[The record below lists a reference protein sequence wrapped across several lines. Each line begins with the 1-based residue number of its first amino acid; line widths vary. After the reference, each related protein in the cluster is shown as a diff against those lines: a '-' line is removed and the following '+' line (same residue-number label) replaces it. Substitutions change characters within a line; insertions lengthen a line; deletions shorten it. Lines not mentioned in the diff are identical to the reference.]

1 MSQKNVEVVRRA
13 VDGWNRG
20 DVDAWMEAAHPEVE
34 WSSGVQRL
42 VEGTQTVWRGRDEVR
57 RFWDEWHALWD
68 LSIQISEFRN
78 IGDTIVALGQM
89 QIRGKASGIDLRPAL
104 PHRFHTV
111 VFEREQRMRHRRKA
125 RRKQELLAMGA
136 AGFEPA
142 TYRV

>member
-1 MSQKNVEVVRRA
+1 MSQENVEVVRRA

-78 IGDTIVALGQM
+78 VGDTIVALGQM
-89 QIRGKASGIDLRPAL
+89 QIRGKASGIDLDQSVAYVVEFDSGLIRKMSAYLDEAEAL
-104 PHRFHTV
+104 QAV
-111 VFEREQRMRHRRKA
+111 GLSE
-125 RRKQELLAMGA
+125 
-136 AGFEPA
+136 
-142 TYRV
+142 

>member
-1 MSQKNVEVVRRA
+1 MSQENVEVVRRA

-89 QIRGKASGIDLRPAL
+89 QIRGKASGIDLDQSVAYVVEFDSGLIRKMSAYLDEAEAL
-104 PHRFHTV
+104 
-111 VFEREQRMRHRRKA
+111 Q
-125 RRKQELLAMGA
+125 A
-136 AGFEPA
+136 AGLSE
-142 TYRV
+142 

>member
-89 QIRGKASGIDLRPAL
+89 QIRGKASGIDLDQSVAYVVEFDSGLIRKMSAYLDEAEAL
-104 PHRFHTV
+104 
-111 VFEREQRMRHRRKA
+111 Q
-125 RRKQELLAMGA
+125 A
-136 AGFEPA
+136 AGLSE
-142 TYRV
+142 

>member
-1 MSQKNVEVVRRA
+1 MSQENVEVVRRA
-13 VDGWNRG
+13 VAGWNRG

-89 QIRGKASGIDLRPAL
+89 QIRGKASGIDLDQSVAYVVEFDSGLIRKMSAYLDEVEAL
-104 PHRFHTV
+104 QAV
-111 VFEREQRMRHRRKA
+111 GLSE
-125 RRKQELLAMGA
+125 
-136 AGFEPA
+136 
-142 TYRV
+142 

>member
-68 LSIQISEFRN
+68 LSIQILEFRN

-89 QIRGKASGIDLRPAL
+89 QIRGKASGIDLDQSVAYVVEFDSGLIRKMSAYLDEAEAL
-104 PHRFHTV
+104 
-111 VFEREQRMRHRRKA
+111 Q
-125 RRKQELLAMGA
+125 A
-136 AGFEPA
+136 AGLSE
-142 TYRV
+142 